1 MDATN
6 ISINQS
12 SGVSIN
18 IEALQE
24 IKKHFNVDTL
34 VSSFLQS
41 GVQTLCASGRA
52 ERRFQVS
59 MLLPRLYRK
68 ELRLVRTL
76 SRMMDGKVGNMWIGG
91 CVAACVYLLFIYA

>member
-12 SGVSIN
+12 RDVSIN
-18 IEALQE
+18 IEALQA
-24 IKKHFNVDTL
+24 IKKRVLSAVAKLSIFN
-34 VSSFLQS
+34 
-41 GVQTLCASGRA
+41 
-52 ERRFQVS
+52 FQFSIWRV
-59 MLLPRLYRK
+59 YRK

-91 CVAACVYLLFIYA
+91 WVAACVYLIFIYA